1 METACGADEL
11 PPIAIGSPAG
21 AVGRKEVVIAIAPD
35 RAFAPG
41 VATIAPVGPTSWAA
55 SGFPVLTGKVGLS
68 ACDGGLC
75 GIASFEAI
83 GARIPGCGVGVGAI
97 ADFSEGRGVAH
108 TIDKI
113 FGANDGCSGFASS
126 CKVRS
131 EYTIPS

>member
-1 METACGADEL
+1 M
-11 PPIAIGSPAG
+11 
-21 AVGRKEVVIAIAPD
+21 VVAIAPD
-35 RAFAPG
+35 RAFAPR
-41 VATIAPVGPTSWAA
+41 VAAIAPVGPASRAA
-55 SGFPVLTGKVGLS
+55 RGLPVFTGEVGLS

-113 FGANDGCSGFASS
+113 FGANDWGSGFASS
-126 CKVRS
+126 CKVWA
-131 EYTIPS
+131 ECTIPS